1 MINQD
6 KHVVLIPHWIA
17 ETLERNGLALVD
29 ALDLQKLLKISSR
42 DDILGYMAL
51 NRNIDK
57 FFGLEGVWD
66 QLHHDFWSRLPAA
79 TFARVEEDKNHS
91 KVAPDATIDNNVVYD
106 IQYHTNPGVTP
117 TERDSEAL
125 AELTSLETLSYD
137 EAYVRSVSA
146 RLFDEGGKTDR
157 YPAPFIAYDLTRE
170 VCGVVVYP
178 GHFIE
183 GHVNAYAEALIES
196 VLKIFF
202 GTLPENVVYSTAYF
216 KRYLQLLRS
225 NSVIV

>member
-1 MINQD
+1 MLNQN
-6 KHVVLIPHWIA
+6 KHVVLIPYWIA
-17 ETLERNGLALVD
+17 ETLERNGLPLVS
-29 ALDLQKLLKISSR
+29 ALDLQKLLQISSR
-42 DDILGYMAL
+42 DDIVSYMAL
-51 NRNIDK
+51 NRKIDK
-57 FFGLEGVWD
+57 FFGLDNVWD
-66 QLHHDFWSRLPAA
+66 ELRGDFWSSLPAA
-79 TFARVEEDKNHS
+79 TFARIEEEHNNS
-91 KVAPDATIDNNVVYD
+91 KVAPDATIDNNVVFD

-117 TERDSEAL
+117 PERDSEAL
-125 AELTSLETLSYD
+125 AQLTSLETLSYD
-137 EAYVRSVSA
+137 EAYASAVSA

-183 GHVNAYAEALIES
+183 GRVNVYAEALIES

-202 GTLPENVVYSTAYF
+202 GTLPENVVYSTSYF
-216 KRYLQLLRS
+216 KRYLQLLRG